1 MARRGSFQRTQRGQ
15 SLAEMALVLPI
26 VLFLVLGVFELGR
39 IVFIFSAV
47 NNASREAAR
56 YGASTGGTTGGV
68 PRYLN
73 CDEVRQA
80 ARDTAFLSGLVDA
93 DIQIAYDEPDTANG
107 IMQVYGNCVGSTA
120 RSTATGAV
128 LTGSDVQQGDRIV
141 VTVQRQIN
149 PILPFFPSF
158 APTFVTART
167 ILKEIAIGPPE
178 CSDGV
183 DNDGDGFIDYP
194 DDPGCESPDDPI
206 EALCHRLSVVARP
219 EDAGTMSRSPG
230 PNCSNLFVQGTG
242 VNLEAFKDINRESY
256 FDSRYTFHY
265 WEGPV
270 DSGDG
275 SSDNPTTVTMDADK
289 NITAHFRLLEADL
302 SVTKT
307 ASSPD
312 VDTEGNFLSR
322 ADLLYAIT
330 VNNTSA
336 YNDTARN
343 LVITDTLPSE
353 VVFQSAST
361 GCDSSGAP
369 IIRCELSSLAPNAS
383 ATFTIAVEAPDVSYP
398 DVMPLSNVVTVSGF
412 EFDPD
417 EMNNTYTE
425 TITVIPAADL
435 WVSEK
440 SATPAAVEAGE
451 VFTYSITVGNG
462 GPSIATDVT
471 VTDVLPAQVSFV
483 APGDGSCSAPVGVPG
498 ATVTCAL
505 GDMGSGD
512 VATVTFTVVAEGG
525 MDELAENQ
533 AVASANEYDR
543 NPDNNNSSND
553 DGYVETPVYSA
564 DVAIR
569 KRPDSASWRR
579 DLSYAYLLDVK
590 NNGPSIAPSVVVT
603 DQLPAGLAYNGY
615 SISPSI
621 AGATCSGPDT
631 ERLITCQLG
640 DLAPSTSSGYD
651 YTIRIFVTPT
661 VDTGGEFL
669 LNTAGIQSGR
679 LDWNPDN
686 NQDQGSVTVAA
697 VVGLSIDKTGP
708 TSINHGDTLTY
719 NITAANAS
727 GSSTAYNL
735 HVTDTLPGGNFTY
748 VGPANATGWSCTPPA
763 SGQVVCDRNDPLLAG
778 QTDSFDIVIIPQE
791 PGDFVN
797 SARVTSDEDLT
808 GVSNSHT
815 TTVLPVVDL
824 WITKTASATSV
835 SEGDSFGY
843 AISVGNDGIS
853 NATNVAIVDTLPA
866 GISFV
871 SYSSRD
877 GWICD
882 STALPTITCTPG
894 DGLGLLPA
902 GSSASVTINVRADDD
917 GTVTNTATLNTAE
930 GNVSDSALPVTVDPA
945 IDLAITATAPQTAT
959 ISSPFSFTL
968 RVTNNGPGDAHD
980 IVVTDDLSLP
990 AGSLVTFDAPGWT
1003 CRYDTSTSSAACGIA
1018 LLAPNDF
1025 ADITV
1030 TIDPGATG
1038 DVSGNASVTSAEQ
1051 AYETTIGNNSATH
1064 LTTVES

>member
-1 MARRGSFQRTQRGQ
+1 
-15 SLAEMALVLPI
+15 
-26 VLFLVLGVFELGR
+26 
-39 IVFIFSAV
+39 
-47 NNASREAAR
+47 
-56 YGASTGGTTGGV
+56 
-68 PRYLN
+68 
-73 CDEVRQA
+73 
-80 ARDTAFLSGLVDA
+80 
-93 DIQIAYDEPDTANG
+93 
-107 IMQVYGNCVGSTA
+107 
-120 RSTATGAV
+120 
-128 LTGSDVQQGDRIV
+128 
-141 VTVQRQIN
+141 
-149 PILPFFPSF
+149 
-158 APTFVTART
+158 
-167 ILKEIAIGPPE
+167 
-178 CSDGV
+178 
-183 DNDGDGFIDYP
+183 
-194 DDPGCESPDDPI
+194 
-206 EALCHRLSVVARP
+206 
-219 EDAGTMSRSPG
+219 
-230 PNCSNLFVQGTG
+230 
-242 VNLEAFKDINRESY
+242 
-256 FDSRYTFHY
+256 
-265 WEGPV
+265 
-270 DSGDG
+270 
-275 SSDNPTTVTMDADK
+275 MDADK

-307 ASSPD
+307 ASSAD

-322 ADLLYAIT
+322 ADLLYTIT

-343 LVITDTLPSE
+343 LVITDTLPSG
-353 VVFQSAST
+353 VMFQSASI
-361 GCDSSGAP
+361 GCDSSAAP
-369 IIRCELSSLAPNAS
+369 NIRCELSSLAPNAS
-383 ATFTIAVEAPDVSYP
+383 ATFTIAVQAPVVNYANTT
-398 DVMPLSNVVTVSGF
+398 LTNVVTVNGF

-417 EMNNTYTE
+417 VTNNTYTE
-425 TITVIPAADL
+425 TITVRPAADL

-440 SATPAAVEAGE
+440 SATPAVVEAGE
-451 VFTYSITVGNG
+451 EFTYSITVGNG

-483 APGDGSCSAPVGVPG
+483 APGDGSCSGPVDVPG
-498 ATVTCAL
+498 ATVVCLL
-505 GDMGSGD
+505 GEMLSGA
-512 VATVTFTVVAEGG
+512 VATVTFTVVADGG

-719 NITAANAS
+719 SITAANAS

-1003 CRYDTSTSSAACGIA
+1003 CGYDTSTSSAACGIA